1 VSPRKAVLFDLYG
14 TLVLTHE
21 RPEAWDAW
29 QRKLI
34 EFTQSLGGDSESK
47 EASELLEHFWQ
58 GDDKPAANGMTIFEY
73 RISAFIEKLDLKA
86 TPEAITETAGE
97 LCETWQGYLDVDP
110 VAEVVI
116 GRLSQSFVVGLVTNF
131 DHPPHVH
138 RTLQAHGLS
147 GRFETIV
154 VSAEEG
160 IKKPD
165 PEILR
170 RACKNIGCDP
180 ADALYVGDSLVDYQA
195 AIGAGI
201 VPVIIRREGQGEIEN
216 TRDIRT
222 SHMDADRFLYEQAQ
236 SGELTMI
243 QGLEELPDLAAELL

>member
-1 VSPRKAVLFDLYG
+1 LSPRKAVLFDLYG

-29 QRKLI
+29 QRRLI
-34 EFTQSLGGDSESK
+34 EFTQSLGGDSKSP
-47 EASELLEHFWQ
+47 EASKLLEHFWQ
-58 GDDKPAANGMTIFEY
+58 GDDKPAASRMTIFEY
-73 RISAFIEKLDLKA
+73 RISAFIENLGLKA
-86 TPEAITETAGE
+86 TASAITEIAGE

-110 VAEVVI
+110 VANDVI
-116 GRLSQSFVVGLVTNF
+116 GRLAQSFVVGLVTNF

-138 RTLQAHGLS
+138 RTLDAHGL
-147 GRFETIV
+147 GGKFETIV

-170 RACKNIGCDP
+170 RACINISCDP
-180 ADALYVGDSLVDYQA
+180 VDALYVGDSLVDYQA

-222 SHMDADRFLYEQAQ
+222 SHMDADSFLYERAET
-236 SGELTMI
+236 GELTMI
-243 QGLEELPDLAAELL
+243 QGLEELPNLAAELL